1 MYNALLLSGINH
13 FRNIIK
19 YSLVVL
25 TVDFLEENGGI
36 FIIDF
41 YDKNLISTAYLN
53 LLDTETIEEDHFVN
67 WKFSCVNTEC

>member
-1 MYNALLLSGINH
+1 MLTYNALLLSGITS

-19 YSLVVL
+19 YSLIVS
-25 TVDFLEENGGI
+25 TVDFLEESGGI

-53 LLDTETIEEDHFVN
+53 LLETETIEEDH
-67 WKFSCVNTEC
+67 CVI